1 MYKPRERTHS
11 MTAAALSLRSR
22 GHVCECW
29 LYPEEADAPG
39 RTARAG
45 ADRLQE
51 VRLGVQSARWVMR
64 ETVQTRRKEGRTGFL
79 ETLALSVSV
88 VDFYVSLI
96 NTR

>member
-1 MYKPRERTHS
+1 M
-11 MTAAALSLRSR
+11 
-22 GHVCECW
+22 CECW

-39 RTARAG
+39 RAARAG

-64 ETVQTRRKEGRTGFL
+64 GPVHTGGKEGRTGFL

-88 VDFYVSLI
+88 FDFYVSLI
-96 NTR
+96 NTC